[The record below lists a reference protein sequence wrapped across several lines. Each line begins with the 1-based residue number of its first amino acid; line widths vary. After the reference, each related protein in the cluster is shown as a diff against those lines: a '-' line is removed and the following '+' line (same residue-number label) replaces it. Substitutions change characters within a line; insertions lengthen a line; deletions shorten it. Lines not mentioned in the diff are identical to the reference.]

1 MNNSDPINKNRHHQL
16 CKSIS
21 VKIKNITCS
30 MWLNRCNN
38 CARTTMFEVGLSSRT
53 SNSKRIEIVM
63 CERCEIS
70 DAGENMKIVILSCA
84 LGAHFAR
91 LSCCSDQRR
100 RPHNKVGLGKQTLR
114 PSRDHWKSICMGC
127 FWIHVSTHNSCLATP
142 INLKPRLTYFNTRSI
157 CKVTLAP
164 CLAKLHGNKHIVFS
178 AKSCSLPQWNQNLAC
193 HIKLYLQRNA
203 TAR

>member
-1 MNNSDPINKNRHHQL
+1 
-16 CKSIS
+16 
-21 VKIKNITCS
+21 
-30 MWLNRCNN
+30 
-38 CARTTMFEVGLSSRT
+38 
-53 SNSKRIEIVM
+53 M

-127 FWIHVSTHNSCLATP
+127 FWIHVSTPNSCLATP

-178 AKSCSLPQWNQNLAC
+178 AKSCSLPQWNKIWLVISNCTLKPCATFFSPMACWCLKQENFQNSES
-193 HIKLYLQRNA
+193 
-203 TAR
+203 